1 MDYGHHD
8 LIHSHRVY
16 RLQAVERRLNDY
28 GTMMGNQV
36 MMTVIHTPS
45 SYNFLWKPRFHPV
58 WCAFS
63 AWLFFIHLA
72 LHALLTSFSQFAI
85 IDPTSFVMLPV
96 GERIGHYYR
105 E

>member
-1 MDYGHHD
+1 MTHIITLFT
-8 LIHSHRVY
+8 LIVSRASKPL
-16 RLQAVERRLNDY
+16 RGRLNHHV
-28 GTMMGNQV
+28 TMMGNQV